1 MKLLHITDLHLH
13 GDPYALSDRRLK
25 NCVIH
30 LSNAHA
36 DADLCIITGDISENG
51 TEAGYAA
58 ARDLLSELPFPVYA
72 TLGNHDCR
80 QSAKAAL
87 PAFAWDA
94 AGFCQRIVETA
105 SHTLIL
111 LDTLDEGRH
120 GGVLCY
126 RRLRWAA
133 EALRLAQGRPVVL
146 AMHHAPFA
154 TGLSGMDC
162 YGLAAEASSALAA
175 LVLAHG
181 NVRHLF
187 FGHYHRQISGCWQGI
202 PFSSLPSFSQ
212 QCALALSDPER
223 VPMTD
228 GPTHYAVALF
238 AADQTVIHSEALP
251 EPSSTVAQAFPIIA
265 G

>member
-111 LDTLDEGRH
+111 GRRAAWWCALLPSLAL
-120 GGVLCY
+120 GCRGSEVGARST
-126 RRLRWAA
+126 RRLGYASRTLRYWSFRNGLLWA
-133 EALRLAQGRPVVL
+133 G
-146 AMHHAPFA
+146 
-154 TGLSGMDC
+154 SG
-162 YGLAAEASSALAA
+162 G
-175 LVLAHG
+175 
-181 NVRHLF
+181 F
-187 FGHYHRQISGCWQGI
+187 
-202 PFSSLPSFSQ
+202 
-212 QCALALSDPER
+212 QCASRSCIGARQRATSFLRTLSP
-223 VPMTD
+223 TD
-228 GPTHYAVALF
+228 
-238 AADQTVIHSEALP
+238 
-251 EPSSTVAQAFPIIA
+251 
-265 G
+265 